1 MTVASLWTIGPRAVV
16 APPAGEAFAHAA
28 DHRTR
33 PVTVARAVLPRA
45 AWLKK
50 KRTKYEQLC
59 GIGH

>member
-16 APPAGEAFAHAA
+16 ALPAGVAFARAT

-33 PVTVARAVLPRA
+33 PITIARAVLPRA
-45 AWLKK
+45 TWLKK
-50 KRTKYEQLC
+50 KRTNYGKLC